1 MDTKPLASRNFLVFP
16 GCKTCL
22 ARPCE
27 RLRFGRVFPG
37 KFLFVHRRELGFGE
51 KGCPFVATSFDEV
64 RELLSDLS
72 LTDLMSCCDDIIY
85 ALSVEEQHAHDQRQ
99 FVNGYDDFEGWLRF
113 CEALWDDNILGVVS
127 VPLFTTNKGMAQW
140 LYVLESLDYTLKNN
154 IKPEAAQA
162 AVTDSMANQP
172 AAQHES
178 AAPKQEKKKEKGS
191 YCVRLNIDPNHQ
203 ESQDDTFTM
212 FSTDAAKTYSKVL
225 TVKDDRVA
233 GDACTDLT
241 FADLD
246 KSLSYSLEIDPGKE
260 GDTFFLFENKSY
272 GELNGN

>member
-1 MDTKPLASRNFLVFP
+1 MDTKPSTSRNFLAFP

-51 KGCPFVATSFDEV
+51 KGCPFVVASFDEV

-72 LTDLMSCCDDIIY
+72 LTDLISCCEDIIF
-85 ALSVEEQHAHDQRQ
+85 ALSVEEQQAHDQRH
-99 FVNGYDDFEGWLRF
+99 FVNGYDDFEGRVRF

-127 VPLFTTNKGMAQW
+127 VPLFITNKAMAQW
-140 LYVLESLDYTLKNN
+140 LYLLESLDYTLKNN
-154 IKPEAAQA
+154 IKPEAEQA

-172 AAQHES
+172 ASQQES

-191 YCVRLNIDPNHQ
+191 FHIRLNIDPNDKD
-203 ESQDDTFTM
+203 SADDTYTL
-212 FSTDAAKTYSKVL
+212 FSTDEAKTYNKAL
-225 TVKDDRVA
+225 TVKDDQVP
-233 GDACTDLT
+233 GDSYTDLKFT
-241 FADLD
+241 DLD
-246 KSLSYSLEIDPGKE
+246 KALSYSMEIDLGAD
-260 GDTFFLFENKSY
+260 GHSYLTFENTPY
-272 GELNGN
+272 GELHG